1 MNPGKITLIT
11 TLALLAL
18 FVGKDLHSQDEAN
31 TSQEGAAPAWEHLM
45 MPVPHERR
53 LDDPKVAAE
62 IDRLG
67 NAGWQLVDVEGFVSN
82 GETSKTVYYFK
93 KPSDS

>member
-67 NAGWQLVDVEGFVSN
+67 NAGWQLVDVDSRTKMGN
-82 GETSKTVYYFK
+82 TVMTNFFFK
-93 KPSDS
+93 RPK